1 MNTKL
6 LLRVTGPSLLI
17 GLALLGACLA
27 GARYI
32 NRLQTNMADLV
43 SKNVRSLQAAQ
54 ELEIRVRQLRIHTL
68 VYLTEPT
75 EARLEPILADEQH
88 FKEALDVA
96 RQTATT
102 EEQKACVREIEREFA
117 KYHDDQAELRAGAV
131 EGRPPGKLGELVD
144 SHRLRLQKVV
154 DPCHE
159 LLRLNSE
166 RMQQV
171 SEESRAAGAQARV
184 ALLLLGL
191 VGPVSGI
198 VMGYGVARG
207 LSQSLYRLSVRVQ
220 DVAQHL
226 DRDVGSVSVVA
237 DGDLHH
243 LDRQLAHIVRRV
255 EEVGARLQQQ
265 QRELLRAEQ
274 LSAVGQLAASV
285 AHEVRNPLTGIKL
298 LVEAALRS
306 KNSKPLTLEDLQ
318 VIHREV
324 ERLEQTVQG
333 FLNFA
338 RPPAPQ
344 LGTCDLREVV
354 RAAADLVG
362 ARARQIKVEVAVRA
376 PDEPVPA
383 HVDRGQLETVL
394 VNLFMNALDAMPQG
408 GRLEVELTNL
418 GESGVRLT
426 VADTGTGI
434 PPQVAARLFTPF
446 TTTKPTGTGLGLTIS
461 GRILEKHGGCISASN
476 RAEGGA
482 CFVITLPPPPREQAS
497 GVRGQEAGVKSQQ
510 TGSLTPDS

>member
-54 ELEIRVRQLRIHTL
+54 ELEIIVRQLRVHTL

-75 EARLEPILADEQH
+75 DARLAPIVADEQH
-88 FKEALDVA
+88 FKAALDVV

-102 EEQKACVREIEREFA
+102 EEQKACVRDIDRA
-117 KYHDDQAELRAGAV
+117 YDKYHDEQAELRAGAV
-131 EGRPPGKLGELVD
+131 DGKPPGKLSELVD
-144 SHRLRLQKVV
+144 SHPLKNIV
-154 DPCHE
+154 DPCQE
-159 LLRLNSE
+159 LLRLNRE

-171 SEESRAAGAQARV
+171 SEESRDAGAQASV
-184 ALLLLGL
+184 ALLLLGI
-191 VGPVSGI
+191 VGPASGI

-207 LSQSLYRLSVRVQ
+207 LSQSIYRLSVRIQ
-220 DVAQHL
+220 DITQHL

-237 DGDLHH
+237 DGDLHN
-243 LDRQLAHIVRRV
+243 LDRQLQHIVRRV
-255 EEVGARLQQQ
+255 EEVGARLQQH

-306 KNSKPLTLEDLQ
+306 KNSKPLNLEDLE

-324 ERLEQTVQG
+324 TRLEQTVQG

-338 RPPAPQ
+338 RPPTPQ

-362 ARARQIKVEVAVRA
+362 ARARQIKVEIAVRA
-376 PDEPVPA
+376 PEEPVPA
-383 HVDRGQLETVL
+383 HVDRGQMETVL

-408 GRLEVELTNL
+408 GRLEVDLTNL

-426 VADTGTGI
+426 VADTGGGI
-434 PPQVAARLFTPF
+434 PAQVAARLFTPF

-476 RAEGGA
+476 RTEGGA
-482 CFVITLPPPPREQAS
+482 CFVITLPPPP
-497 GVRGQEAGVKSQQ
+497 QEAERAYAAGR
-510 TGSLTPDS
+510 

>member
-17 GLALLGACLA
+17 GLALLAACLA

-32 NRLQTNMADLV
+32 NRLQSDMADLV

-54 ELEIRVRQLRIHTL
+54 ELEIRVRQLRLHTL

-75 EARLEPILADEQH
+75 EARLAPIAADEVH
-88 FKEALDVA
+88 FKEALEVA

-102 EEQKACVREIEREFA
+102 DEQKACVRTIDEEYQ
-117 KYHDDQAELRAGAV
+117 KYYQDQAALRAGAV
-131 EGRPPGKLGELVD
+131 GGREPGKLSELVAA
-144 SHRLRLQKVV
+144 HPLKYVV
-154 DPCHE
+154 EPCQE
-159 LLRLNSE
+159 LLRLNRE
-166 RMQQV
+166 QMQQV
-171 SEESRAAGAQARV
+171 ADESRGAGARASV

-191 VGPVSGI
+191 AGPVGGV
-198 VMGYGVARG
+198 VMGYGVTRG
-207 LSQSLYRLSVRVQ
+207 LSRSLYRLSVRVQ

-243 LDRQLAHIVRRV
+243 LDQQLEHVVRRV
-255 EEVGARLQQQ
+255 EEVGRRLQQH
-265 QRELLRAEQ
+265 QRELIRAEQ

-306 KNSKPLTLEDLQ
+306 KNSKPLNLEDLEM
-318 VIHREV
+318 IHREV
-324 ERLEQTVQG
+324 ARLEQTVQG

-338 RPPAPQ
+338 RPPTPQ
-344 LGTCDLREVV
+344 LATCDLREIV
-354 RAAADLVG
+354 RGAADLVG
-362 ARARQIKVEVAVRA
+362 ARARQIKVELAVRA
-376 PDEPVPA
+376 PQEPVPVR
-383 HVDRGQLETVL
+383 VDRGQMETVL

-408 GRLEVELTNL
+408 GRLEVDLADL
-418 GESGVRLT
+418 GESGVRLS

-434 PPQVAARLFTPF
+434 APQVAARLFTPF
-446 TTTKPTGTGLGLTIS
+446 TTTKPTGTGLGLTTS
-461 GRILEKHGGCISASN
+461 GRILETHGGSISASN

-482 CFVITLPPPPREQAS
+482 CFVVTLPPAPQAG
-497 GVRGQEAGVKSQQ
+497 GVRGQAAESV
-510 TGSLTPDS
+510 P